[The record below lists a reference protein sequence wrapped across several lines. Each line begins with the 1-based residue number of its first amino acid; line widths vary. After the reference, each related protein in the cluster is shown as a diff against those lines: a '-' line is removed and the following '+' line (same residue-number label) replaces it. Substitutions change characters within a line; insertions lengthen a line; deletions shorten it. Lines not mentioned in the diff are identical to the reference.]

1 MDTTYKNMRKVI
13 TFNSFMTESVII
25 IETSPFAE
33 RPMICASVIK
43 ELRFFPAIAK
53 TISDKKFNRT
63 TDRGKRS

>member
-1 MDTTYKNMRKVI
+1 MQKVI

-53 TISDKKFNRT
+53 TISDKNLTGQLTGANAHSFH
-63 TDRGKRS
+63 